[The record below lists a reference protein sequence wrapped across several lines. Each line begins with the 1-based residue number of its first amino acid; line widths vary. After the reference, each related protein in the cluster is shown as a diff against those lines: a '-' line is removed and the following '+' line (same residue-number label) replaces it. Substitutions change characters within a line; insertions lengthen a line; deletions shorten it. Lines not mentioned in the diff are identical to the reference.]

1 MISEKILL
9 LITINNERRERLC
22 IDGLTWPLASGRARA
37 VGRFRFPQLIQYYLV
52 YFSNVI
58 FLVLWF
64 GASSRTHTCMARRL
78 DILSR
83 FVGLGSIVGVRTL
96 LMVKPFSQAL

>member
-58 FLVLWF
+58 FFSTMVWGQL
-64 GASSRTHTCMARRL
+64 THTHMHGA
-78 DILSR
+78 
-83 FVGLGSIVGVRTL
+83 
-96 LMVKPFSQAL
+96 AA